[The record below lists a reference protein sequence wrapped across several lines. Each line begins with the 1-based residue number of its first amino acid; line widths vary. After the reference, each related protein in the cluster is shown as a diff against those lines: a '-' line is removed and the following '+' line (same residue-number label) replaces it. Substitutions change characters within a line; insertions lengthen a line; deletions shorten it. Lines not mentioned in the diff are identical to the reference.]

1 MIAETTIPGPED
13 EWLLRVRQLSVGF
26 DDDVEQAAV
35 RRLDLD
41 IRRGEVFALV
51 GESGCGKS
59 LTALTILGL
68 LPPGARHLG
77 GTVEHA
83 ELGSLLQLSQ
93 RQQRAFRGKHIAMVF
108 QEPASALNPVLSIGF
123 QIMEVLRLHR
133 GLSRSEARRQA
144 IDWLRRVAMP
154 DPEER
159 LRAYPHQLSGGQ
171 QQRAMLAMALASGP
185 HLLLADEPTTA
196 LDVTVQAQVLDLLL
210 DLRQELGLTI
220 LLITH
225 DLGVVAQC
233 SDRVGVMYAG
243 ALVEEAPVERLFESP
258 AHPYTRGLLAS
269 LPRLG
274 GDGPPQ
280 GIPGQVPDP
289 GERPPG
295 CVFAPRCSQV
305 MPRCRVADP
314 PWIELSAADGAAA
327 PQDPAAQASHWDR
340 HRSRCYLYE
349 EAAPRR
355 GRAAPR
361 EPGPLKDPGTLR

>member
-1 MIAETTIPGPED
+1 VTGEATLHGSKD
-13 EWLLRVRQLSVGF
+13 DWLLRLRQLTVGF

-35 RRLDLD
+35 RQLDLE

-59 LTALTILGL
+59 LTALSILGL
-68 LPPGARHLG
+68 LPPGARRLG
-77 GTVEHA
+77 GSIEHA
-83 ELGSLLQLSQ
+83 ELGSLLDLSPS
-93 RQQRAFRGKHIAMVF
+93 RQRAFRGKHIAMVF

-133 GLSRSEARRQA
+133 GLSRSAARREA
-144 IDWLRRVAMP
+144 VAWLRRVAMP

-159 LRAYPHQLSGGQ
+159 LGAYPHQLSGGQ

-243 ALVEEAPVERLFESP
+243 QLVEEATVQTLFASP

-274 GDGPPQ
+274 GDGLPE
-280 GIPGQVPDP
+280 GIAGQVPDP
-289 GERPPG
+289 GQRPAG
-295 CVFAPRCSQV
+295 CVFAPRCGAV
-305 MPRCRVADP
+305 MDRCRVADP
-314 PWIELSAADGAAA
+314 PWVTLSGAAGE
-327 PQDPAAQASHWDR
+327 AAAGSGEL
-340 HRSRCYLYE
+340 HRSRCFLHTGGE
-349 EAAPRR
+349 GA
-355 GRAAPR
+355 
-361 EPGPLKDPGTLR
+361 GP